1 MTKPIIRA
9 IHQLACGALII
20 FGSQVVQAKAPAA
33 TADVVFKHYVD
44 AIHAQD
50 MQSIRALIAED
61 VQRSDYVKCTA
72 EMDNLTCLTTYI
84 EDTIVKPGAKISI
97 LSSKVDGDLLTATVE
112 IRSPLYQQV
121 AAAERIVGIEKIQ
134 VKNGKIYDL
143 HFIPDFKDQATAR
156 FFSRIGVASKSTP

>member
-9 IHQLACGALII
+9 INQLACGALILL
-20 FGSQVVQAKAPAA
+20 GTQVIQAKIPS
-33 TADVVFKHYVD
+33 ADVVFKHYVD

-50 MQSIRALIAED
+50 MRSIRALIAED
-61 VQRSDYVKCTA
+61 VKRSDYIKCTK
-72 EMDNLTCLTTYI
+72 EMDNLTCLSTYI
-84 EDTIVKPGAKISI
+84 EDTIVKPGAQISI
-97 LSSKVDGDLLTATVE
+97 LSSEVQGDQLTASVE

-143 HFIPDFKDQATAR
+143 HFIPDFKDEATAR
-156 FFSRIGVASKSTP
+156 FFSRIGVKPKTSP